1 MCERVPSLRS
11 SELMLLRATA
21 YQMAG
26 DFYNAIA
33 DCGRVLKADKSNMK
47 AYEVSRVAC
56 VVIKLLL
63 SHPSSSSP
71 LPQMR
76 GRAHYML
83 GEHEQAMRHFQEGL
97 RCVYSTRVLPS
108 CTALL
113 LTSMLCLAQDGP

>member
-1 MCERVPSLRS
+1 
-11 SELMLLRATA
+11 MLLRATA

-47 AYEVSRVAC
+47 AYEVSSGAC

-63 SHPSSSSP
+63 SHPSSAP

-97 RCVYSTRVLPS
+97 RCVYSTRVLQS
-108 CTALL
+108 CTAVFADKYALL
-113 LTSMLCLAQDGP
+113 GPGWTLSMRAANRRIGC

>member
-1 MCERVPSLRS
+1 
-11 SELMLLRATA
+11 MLLRATA

-47 AYEVSRVAC
+47 AYEVSSVAC
-56 VVIKLLL
+56 VGIKLLL

-97 RCVYSTRVLPS
+97 RCVQYQSAAFMHCNVADKY
-108 CTALL
+108 ALL
-113 LTSMLCLAQDGP
+113 GPGWTLSMRAANRRIGC

>member
-1 MCERVPSLRS
+1 MCCVAVRTQDSATRVCTACLLADTLVMCKRVPSPPS

-56 VVIKLLL
+56 VVIKLLCCL
-63 SHPSSSSP
+63 TPPPP
-71 LPQMR
+71 LPSHR
-76 GRAHYML
+76 CE
-83 GEHEQAMRHFQEGL
+83 GEHTTCWG
-97 RCVYSTRVLPS
+97 
-108 CTALL
+108 
-113 LTSMLCLAQDGP
+113 SMNKPCATFKRA